1 MTFAVVANL
10 FSVLLDLLGLFSRTN
25 REKDLEILLLRKP
38 LRILQRKRTRPPRLS
53 WWEKV
58 PLALLAKKLVQGTTN
73 SRVRLSQSLLLFT
86 SETIFRWHRELI
98 RRKWTFPQRQ
108 AVGRPRIAAD
118 LEALRVR
125 LAKENPRWG

>member
-1 MTFAVVANL
+1 MSFAVVANL
-10 FSVLLDLLGLFSRTN
+10 FSILLDLLGVFARTD
-25 REKDLEILLLRKP
+25 REKDLEILLLRQQ
-38 LRILQRKRTRPPRLS
+38 LRILQRKPTRPPRLS

-58 PLALLAKKLVQGTTN
+58 PLALLAKKMVQGTTN

-86 SETIFRWHRELI
+86 PKTILRWHRELI

-108 AVGRPRIAAD
+108 AVGRPRMAAD
-118 LEALRVR
+118 LETLMVR